1 MKGATRGLHGFLA
14 NSPAI
19 AISTLALVFALGS
32 GAGYAAN
39 ATGGTTTPV
48 FHSLKLAKPWTGSI
62 KYTIINGVVYLS
74 GAAGTNKPATILTTL
89 PRGARP
95 RSGQQDLPITFGGE
109 GDGSIQL
116 LSTGQIEPFPPQGGD
131 KLYVSLSGVSFPLGS

>member
-1 MKGATRGLHGFLA
+1 MATKARGLFT

-19 AISTLALVFALGS
+19 AISMLALFFALGS

-39 ATGGTTTPV
+39 AASGTTSPV
-48 FHSLKLAKPWTGSI
+48 WHNLKLDRPYTGSI

-74 GAAGTNKPATILTTL
+74 GAAGTNKPNAGVMLTL

-95 RSGQQDLPITFGGE
+95 KSVQQDLPITFGGE

-116 LSTGQIEPFPPQGGD
+116 LSTGQIDPFPPQGGD
-131 KLYVSLSGVSFPLGS
+131 KLFVSLSGVSFALGS